1 MSKTYQHYSR
11 IFDQLHLTIKMRLNH
26 KKALF
31 FAIVLLI
38 TAQIS
43 NGQVS
48 SFKDSLLG
56 QINTITT
63 AVPFLQIAPDT
74 RAGGMGDYGV
84 ATTPDANSIHWNAS
98 KLAFSEK
105 KGGLSISYTPWLH
118 ALVNDISL
126 AYVSGFKKLKGD
138 QAIAAS
144 LLYFSLGNIDFTNE
158 NGDQYASF
166 NPNEWAIDVA
176 YARKLGEKISGGI
189 ALRYIYSNLT
199 GGVAISNGTINTHA
213 GTSVAADI
221 STYYRT
227 DLDISDK
234 KSLLAFGLNI
244 SNIGSKVSYTD
255 TKNKDFIPTNF
266 RLGSNLKIELDQY
279 NSIAFGADVNK
290 LLVPTPPVYAKDASG
305 NYVIDADGNKV
316 IEAGEDPTN
325 VTPAAALFSSWSDAP
340 AGFQEEIKEF
350 TYSIGFE
357 YWYDNQFAI
366 RTGYFHEASTK
377 GNRQF
382 FTVGAGIRYNVF
394 GFDFAYLIPTTQRN
408 PLENT
413 LRFTLLFDFGGVK
426 GDANNN
432 NDDAE

>member
-1 MSKTYQHYSR
+1 
-11 IFDQLHLTIKMRLNH
+11 MRLSI
-26 KKALF
+26 KKQAIGGMLF
-31 FAIVLLI
+31 ILSTQVA
-38 TAQIS
+38 TAQIAS
-43 NGQVS
+43 I
-48 SFKDSLLG
+48 KDSLLG

-63 AVPFLQIAPDT
+63 AVPFLQIAPDS

-84 ATTPDANSIHWNAS
+84 ATTPDANSIHWNPA
-98 KLAFSEK
+98 KLAFIDK
-105 KGGLSISYTPWLH
+105 KGGISISYTPWLR

-126 AYVSGFKKLKGD
+126 SYVSGYKKLKGD

-158 NGDQYASF
+158 LGDKYTSF
-166 NPNEWAIDVA
+166 NPNEWAFDIA
-176 YARKLGEKISGGI
+176 YSRKLSEDFSGGL

-221 STYYRT
+221 SGYYRKEM
-227 DLDISDK
+227 DVSKK

-244 SNIGSKVSYTD
+244 SNIGSKISYTD
-255 TKNKDFIPTNF
+255 TKVKDFIPTNF
-266 RLGSNLKIELDQY
+266 RLGSNLKMELDQY
-279 NSIAFGADVNK
+279 NTIAFGFDINK
-290 LLVPTPPVYAKDASG
+290 LLVPTPPVYAKDSTG
-305 NYVIDADGNKV
+305 SYVLDSDGNKV
-316 IEAGEDPTN
+316 VEYGEDPTN
-325 VTPAAALFSSWSDAP
+325 VSVASALFSSWSDAP
-340 AGFQEEIKEF
+340 AGFSEEIKEF
-350 TYSIGFE
+350 TYSIGVE
-357 YWYDNQFAI
+357 YWYDKQFAI

-413 LRFTLLFDFGGVK
+413 LRFTLLFDFDGGK
-426 GDANNN
+426 KS
-432 NDDAE
+432 DDGGGEGE